1 MDNRP
6 IGIYDSGIGGLT
18 GLKALRRL
26 LPGEDLVF
34 FADTGRMPYGPRSR
48 EELCRIAGQDMD
60 FLASFGVKAILAA
73 CGTISS
79 AARPVLESYPIPAFG
94 VLAPAVEAMAALPG
108 ERPLAVLATAASI
121 ESGQFTDPLRARCPG
136 REIIGLACPEFA
148 PMIEAGHI
156 DREDAVLTAAAER
169 PWPPCGDGRRTR
181 CCWAAPTT
189 ASSRRPSG
197 MCWGTCPCS
206 PPPTAAP
213 APCGKSWCGT
223 ASAPTGTRAR
233 PASSSAVSRRTLTPL
248 PPAIWKWALST
259 RNRRPSW
266 SFETP

>member
-34 FADTGRMPYGPRSR
+34 FADTGRMPYGPRPQA
-48 EELCRIAGQDMD
+48 ELCRIAQQDMD

-79 AARPVLESYPIPAFG
+79 AARPALESYPVPAFG

-108 ERPLAVLATAASI
+108 VRPLAVIATAASI
-121 ESGQFTDPLRARCPG
+121 ESGQFTEPLRQRCPG

-156 DREDAVLTAAAER
+156 DRFDPVLTEAAARALEPLRGREPDAVLLGCTHYGIIEDAIRDCLGDVPLLSAADCGARALRDRLVRDGLCADREAGAARFFVSCETAHFDAFASRYLEMGPVRAAEV
-169 PWPPCGDGRRTR
+169 
-181 CCWAAPTT
+181 AP
-189 ASSRRPSG
+189 
-197 MCWGTCPCS
+197 ME
-206 PPPTAAP
+206 
-213 APCGKSWCGT
+213 
-223 ASAPTGTRAR
+223 
-233 PASSSAVSRRTLTPL
+233 
-248 PPAIWKWALST
+248 I
-259 RNRRPSW
+259 
-266 SFETP
+266 

>member
-156 DREDAVLTAAAER
+156 DREDAVLTAAVEKALAPLRGRAPDAVLLGCTHYGIIEEAIR
-169 PWPPCGDGRRTR
+169 DVLGDVPLLSAADCGARALREKLVRDGLCADRN
-181 CCWAAPTT
+181 A
-189 ASSRRPSG
+189 
-197 MCWGTCPCS
+197 
-206 PPPTAAP
+206 
-213 APCGKSWCGT
+213 GT
-223 ASAPTGTRAR
+223 ARFFISCEPSHFNAF
-233 PASSSAVSRRTLTPL
+233 ASRYLEMGPVHAEQT
-248 PPAIWKWALST
+248 ALM
-259 RNRRPSW
+259 
-266 SFETP
+266 EL